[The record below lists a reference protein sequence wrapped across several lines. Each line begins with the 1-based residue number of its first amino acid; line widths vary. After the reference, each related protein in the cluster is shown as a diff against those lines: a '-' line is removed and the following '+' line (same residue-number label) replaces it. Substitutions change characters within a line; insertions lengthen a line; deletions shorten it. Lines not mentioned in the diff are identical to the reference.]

1 MNTLRLIALS
11 LLALAGCQKSTDPA
25 SAVPAP
31 APAATPAPEAT
42 PRITATIQD
51 LMKYEVDPAAD
62 SLWESVSTTVTAKG
76 TDEKHPRTPEEW
88 EAVRRQAIILAEAGN
103 LLAMKG
109 RPIAAPGKKLED
121 EGIQGILTAAE
132 AQQKID
138 SDHAAFV
145 GFAQALH
152 DVGAKML
159 EAIDARNP
167 QGMID
172 AGETLDEVCES
183 CHMTFWYPNQVI
195 PEFPD

>member
-1 MNTLRLIALS
+1 MNAFRLIVVS
-11 LLALAGCQKSTDPA
+11 LLALAGCQKSPDPVSVA
-25 SAVPAP
+25 PGPAPTATSAP
-31 APAATPAPEAT
+31 APTS
-42 PRITATIQD
+42 RITATIQD
-51 LMKYEVDPAAD
+51 LMRYEVDPAAD

-76 TDEKHPRTPEEW
+76 TVEKQPRTPEEW
-88 EAVRRQAIILAEAGN
+88 EAVRRQAIILTEAGN
-103 LLAMKG
+103 LLAMEG
-109 RPIAAPGKKLED
+109 RRIAAPGRKLED

-172 AGETLDEVCES
+172 AGEAVDEVCES

>member
-1 MNTLRLIALS
+1 MNTFRPIVLS
-11 LLALAGCQKSTDPA
+11 LLASLPVFAACQKSSAPA
-25 SAVPAP
+25 SADPAP
-31 APAATPAPEAT
+31 APASSPLEV
-42 PRITATIQD
+42 TATIQD

-62 SLWESVSTTVTAKG
+62 ALWESVSTNVTAAG
-76 TDEKHPRTPEEW
+76 TEEKHPRTDEEW
-88 EAVRRQAIILAEAGN
+88 EAVRRHAIILAEAGN
-103 LLAMKG
+103 LLAMEG
-109 RPIAAPGKKLED
+109 RRIAAPGRKLED

-132 AQQKID
+132 AQQVID
-138 SDHAAFV
+138 RNHAAFV

-152 DVGAKML
+152 DVGEKML
-159 EAIDARNP
+159 AAVDAKNP

>member
-1 MNTLRLIALS
+1 MNTFRLIALS
-11 LLALAGCQKSTDPA
+11 LLALAGCQKSPDPA

-31 APAATPAPEAT
+31 AATPAPAVT

-76 TDEKHPRTPEEW
+76 TVEKQPRTPEEW

-103 LLAMKG
+103 LLAMEG
-109 RPIAAPGKKLED
+109 RRIAAPGKKLED

-167 QGMID
+167 QGMVD
-172 AGETLDEVCES
+172 AGETLDEVCEI